1 MKNSRPHLFTRALT
15 LALTL
20 ALTGALTPVVT
31 AKTAVIS
38 EPGLADTAHAQGVYQ
53 FDVFYNDRQIGHHRF
68 EIDRLENHQ
77 QVRSTAEFE
86 FKLLFVSL
94 YRYQHAAREQW
105 QGGCLTGIES
115 ATNDNG
121 KHFEVSLGVDAAALK
136 VTQTDGD
143 PHAETPTADCAGSFA
158 YWDREQ
164 LKRPA
169 LVNSQTGKLTPVQ
182 LVFEGLDQVGG
193 AETRRYRLQ
202 PAGMDAIHLWY
213 RAADATWVQLETRRD
228 SGVLSYRLAS
238 LAGP

>member
-1 MKNSRPHLFTRALT
+1 MTTSRPRFLT

-20 ALTGALTPVVT
+20 VVT
-31 AKTAVIS
+31 AMTAVIS
-38 EPGLADTAHAQGVYQ
+38 QPALADTAHAQTVYQ
-53 FDVFYNDRQIGHHRF
+53 FDVFYNDRQIGNHRF
-68 EIDRLENHQ
+68 EIDRLGNHQ
-77 QVRSTAEFE
+77 QVRSSAEFE

-105 QGGCLTGIES
+105 QGGCLTEIES

-121 KHFEVSLGVDAAALK
+121 KRFEVSLGADAAALK
-136 VTQTDGD
+136 VAQTNGD
-143 PHAETPTADCAGSFA
+143 PYAETPMRNCAGSFA

-169 LVNSQTGKLTPVQ
+169 LINSQTGELTPVQ
-182 LVFEGLDQVGG
+182 LIFEDLDQVGG

-213 RAADATWVQLETRRD
+213 RSADAAWVQLETRRD
-228 SGVLSYRLAS
+228 NGVLRYRLAS
-238 LAGP
+238 LASPRTP